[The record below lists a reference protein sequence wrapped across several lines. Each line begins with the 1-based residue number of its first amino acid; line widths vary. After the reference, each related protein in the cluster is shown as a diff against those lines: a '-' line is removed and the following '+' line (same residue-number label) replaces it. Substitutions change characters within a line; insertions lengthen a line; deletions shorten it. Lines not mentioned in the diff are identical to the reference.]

1 MGVLQDILKIIAG
14 AVGGGG
20 VVTLA
25 IFLINRHDAKKGK
38 YKALEDKVDGFENHL
53 IRIEKKMDAQNAT
66 NARIRILQFSDE
78 IRHEVL
84 NRSKESYDQVLL
96 DIDEYEKYCKDEP
109 TYKNSKAVAAISFI
123 RNAYDQHLKDDSF
136 LK

>member
-53 IRIEKKMDAQNAT
+53 IRIEKKMD
-66 NARIRILQFSDE
+66 L
-78 IRHEVL
+78 
-84 NRSKESYDQVLL
+84 
-96 DIDEYEKYCKDEP
+96 
-109 TYKNSKAVAAISFI
+109 VA
-123 RNAYDQHLKDDSF
+123 L
-136 LK
+136 